1 MCVRGIRFE
10 GQQLLFLTNL
20 FGENCMEKLAADTN
34 WSHKYTCQDTSSDR
48 HRVCR
53 NKSLVYM
60 CWELKNNL
68 FAEPLKGQQSR
79 RRMGSRAAEHMAKT
93 PTQVLVGAAWNRNVP
108 QCLQCFAGSQAAL
121 PLLLDTVLLCCKNL
135 ESGFCIQ

>member
-1 MCVRGIRFE
+1 MRGIRFE

-68 FAEPLKGQQSR
+68 FAEQEKDGEQS
-79 RRMGSRAAEHMAKT
+79 SRAHGKD
-93 PTQVLVGAAWNRNVP
+93 PNPGAGGS
-108 QCLQCFAGSQAAL
+108 CLEQECASSVCNALQGLKQLFLCFWIQF
-121 PLLLDTVLLCCKNL
+121 CCVVR
-135 ESGFCIQ
+135 I

>member
-1 MCVRGIRFE
+1 
-10 GQQLLFLTNL
+10 
-20 FGENCMEKLAADTN
+20 MEKLAADTN
-34 WSHKYTCQDTSSDR
+34 WSHKYTCQDTGSDR

-108 QCLQCFAGSQAAL
+108 PVFAMLCRVSSSSSFAFGYSFA
-121 PLLLDTVLLCCKNL
+121 VL
-135 ESGFCIQ
+135 